1 MKYRTIGNTKIK
13 ISRLSLGT
21 WTLGG
26 KTPGKTSY
34 GYISKKA
41 AKNIIAEAYNLGINY
56 FDTSPTYGFSQ
67 EILGD
72 YFKKKRE
79 KVFFSSKVGIENY
92 YKKKNF
98 SKKFINKQIF
108 KILKELNTDYIDF
121 IKLYNPDP
129 KDINLSEGYEELR
142 RLQERGLIKFIG
154 VSLQSPID
162 LIKFN
167 KNLKFDVAQCNFN
180 LLDLRILNYKILNYI
195 KSNNIGIIGRTIYS
209 FGVFTEDFLRY
220 KKFKLNLNKSDHR
233 SRWSKRQIDKW
244 IEGLI
249 EIKKKIEEKDKI
261 ENLATRFVNS
271 FNFISSSLI
280 GVQNLKEL
288 KNNLN
293 KENFLS
299 LREKSIKKIVN
310 INKKNFFI
318 DYKSPKRI
326 I

>member
-1 MKYRTIGNTKIK
+1 MKYRKIGNTKVK

-34 GYISKKA
+34 GYISKKS

-79 KVFFSSKVGIENY
+79 KVFLSSKVGIENY

-129 KDINLSEGYEELR
+129 KDVNLSEGYEELR

-167 KNLKFDVAQCNFN
+167 KNLKFDIAQCNFN
-180 LLDLRILNYKILNYI
+180 LLDLRILNYRILDYI
-195 KSNNIGIIGRTIYS
+195 KLNNIGIIGRTIYS

-233 SRWSKRQIDKW
+233 SRWSKRQLDKW
-244 IEGLI
+244 TEGLI

-288 KNNLN
+288 KNNLHD
-293 KENFLS
+293 ENFLS
-299 LREKSIKKIVN
+299 LRKKSIKKIVN
-310 INKKNFFI
+310 INKKSFFV

>member
-1 MKYRTIGNTKIK
+1 MKYRKIGNTKIK

-79 KVFFSSKVGIENY
+79 KVFLSSKVGIENY

-121 IKLYNPDP
+121 IKLYN
-129 KDINLSEGYEELR
+129 
-142 RLQERGLIKFIG
+142 F
-154 VSLQSPID
+154 
-162 LIKFN
+162 
-167 KNLKFDVAQCNFN
+167 
-180 LLDLRILNYKILNYI
+180 
-195 KSNNIGIIGRTIYS
+195 
-209 FGVFTEDFLRY
+209 
-220 KKFKLNLNKSDHR
+220 
-233 SRWSKRQIDKW
+233 
-244 IEGLI
+244 
-249 EIKKKIEEKDKI
+249 
-261 ENLATRFVNS
+261 
-271 FNFISSSLI
+271 
-280 GVQNLKEL
+280 
-288 KNNLN
+288 
-293 KENFLS
+293 
-299 LREKSIKKIVN
+299 
-310 INKKNFFI
+310 
-318 DYKSPKRI
+318 
-326 I
+326 

>member
-1 MKYRTIGNTKIK
+1 MKYRKIGNTKVK

-34 GYISKKA
+34 GYISKKS

-79 KVFFSSKVGIENY
+79 KVFLSSKVGIDNY
-92 YKKKNF
+92 HKKKNF

-129 KDINLSEGYEELR
+129 KDVNLSEGYEELR

-167 KNLKFDVAQCNFN
+167 KNLKFDIAQCNFN
-180 LLDLRILNYKILNYI
+180 LLDLRILNYRILDYI
-195 KSNNIGIIGRTIYS
+195 KLNNIGIIGRTIYS

-233 SRWSKRQIDKW
+233 SRWSKRQLDKW
-244 IEGLI
+244 TEGLI

-288 KNNLN
+288 KNNLHD
-293 KENFLS
+293 ENFLS
-299 LREKSIKKIVN
+299 LRKKSIKKIVN
-310 INKKNFFI
+310 INKKSFFV

>member
-1 MKYRTIGNTKIK
+1 MKYRTIGNSKIK

>member
-1 MKYRTIGNTKIK
+1 MKYRKIGNTKVK

-34 GYISKKA
+34 GYISKKG

-79 KVFFSSKVGIENY
+79 KVFLSSKVGIENY

-129 KDINLSEGYEELR
+129 KDVNLSEGYEELR

-167 KNLKFDVAQCNFN
+167 KNLKFDIAQCNFN
-180 LLDLRILNYKILNYI
+180 LLDLRILNYRILDYI
-195 KSNNIGIIGRTIYS
+195 KLNNIGIIGRTIYS

-233 SRWSKRQIDKW
+233 SRWSKRQLDKW
-244 IEGLI
+244 TEGLI

-293 KENFLS
+293 DENFLS
-299 LREKSIKKIVN
+299 LRKKSIKKIVN
-310 INKKNFFI
+310 INKKSFFV